1 MAVNSCEFPNLN
13 SDIMRKNESRYTGM
27 ANKDES
33 YAFPWGFHLGDLR
46 KGNESIP
53 LYTVS
58 NDGGFCLLYDKVS
71 EAQADNLMES
81 LCLEL
86 LSSMPASSLKVD
98 LFDFG
103 KKKFYN
109 LSPLQ
114 YMQLFNVAYD
124 PKQMSRLFESLEK
137 TIISR
142 HKDLLCCNRQT
153 INEHNQKSK
162 LKEEYHLVLM
172 NLHHFPTQEYEL
184 RRIKN
189 FVESA
194 YHAGV
199 YVVAF
204 GYHEIE
210 KNQNETTQAILEHFK
225 RIKVNEGKF
234 EITKEIFEFTEL
246 LEDHTFE
253 PLALDKGALMQQTLN
268 NAGLEKLMESESIK
282 LEENT
287 KVN

>member
-1 MAVNSCEFPNLN
+1 ME
-13 SDIMRKNESRYTGM
+13 
-27 ANKDES
+27 NKDEN
-33 YAFPWGFHLGDLR
+33 YVFPWGFHLGDLH
-46 KGNESIP
+46 KGTESIP
-53 LYTVS
+53 LYTGS
-58 NDGGFCLLYDKVS
+58 EDGGFCLLYDKAS
-71 EAQADNLMES
+71 EPKADRLLES

-86 LSSMPASSLKVD
+86 LSSMPADSLEVD

-114 YMQLFNVAYD
+114 YLQIYKNAYN
-124 PKQMSRLFESLEK
+124 PEMVTRLFEDLEK

-142 HKDLLCCNRQT
+142 HQDLLCCNRQT

-162 LKEEYHLVLM
+162 LKQHYHLVLM
-172 NLHHFPTQEYEL
+172 NLEKFPTAGVEL

-194 YHAGV
+194 CAAGV
-199 YVVAF
+199 YVIAF

-210 KNQNETTQAILEHFK
+210 HSENETTQAILQHFK
-225 RIKVNEGKF
+225 KLRVKENEF
-234 EITKEIFEFTEL
+234 EITKEIFEFAEL

-253 PLALDKGALMQQTLN
+253 SLNLDKGALLQETLI
-268 NAGLEKLMESESIK
+268 NADLEKHMDPATMK
-282 LEENT
+282 LEINT
-287 KVN
+287 KVT